1 MAKPKKV
8 EKVEKVETETKPF
21 GISELSEALN
31 VKPASA
37 RVRLRA
43 AGIKK
48 AGRSYGWDQT
58 EFNQVVS
65 ELKADVSPDQKSTK
79 TKKLRAVAETVSDTE
94 ADEVFF
100 DDSQDEVNTTSEE
113 SADEY

>member
-1 MAKPKKV
+1 MAKTK
-8 EKVEKVETETKPF
+8 KVEKVETEIKPF
-21 GISELSEALN
+21 GIAELSEALN

-43 AGIKK
+43 AGIQK
-48 AGRSYGWDQT
+48 AGRSYGWDQA
-58 EFNQVVS
+58 EFNHVVS
-65 ELKADVSPDQKSTK
+65 ELKADTSPDQKSTK
-79 TKKLRAVAETVSDTE
+79 TKKLRAVAEVVSETE

-100 DDSQDEVNTTSEE
+100 DDSQDEVDTAADE